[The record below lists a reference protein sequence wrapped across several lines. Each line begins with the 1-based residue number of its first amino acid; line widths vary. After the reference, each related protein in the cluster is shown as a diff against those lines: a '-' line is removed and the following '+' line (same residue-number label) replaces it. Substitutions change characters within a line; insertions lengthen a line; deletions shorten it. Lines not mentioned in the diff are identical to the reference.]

1 MVGGKRAKGVK
12 TMKEEKAKR
21 HLKPKLISPFSGKQL
36 TFSIGRYKDLLKM
49 KDKEDLI
56 EVDKIFLDKETG
68 RLYFIMKDNAYP
80 DKIKFIDIS

>member
-1 MVGGKRAKGVK
+1 
-12 TMKEEKAKR
+12 MKEEKAKR

-56 EVDKIFLDKETG
+56 EVDKIFLDEETG